1 MEAGLDADA
10 FIQMFAASMAANM
23 MIVAAVAGFALL
35 FKEDREA
42 RAQGRKFNAPGYAY
56 ALALVPIA
64 LAIFAG
70 YAVS

>member
-1 MEAGLDADA
+1 MDADA

-23 MIVAAVAGFALL
+23 MIVAAIAGFALL

-42 RAQGRKFNAPGYAY
+42 RAQGRKFKAPGYAY

-64 LAIFAG
+64 LAISAG